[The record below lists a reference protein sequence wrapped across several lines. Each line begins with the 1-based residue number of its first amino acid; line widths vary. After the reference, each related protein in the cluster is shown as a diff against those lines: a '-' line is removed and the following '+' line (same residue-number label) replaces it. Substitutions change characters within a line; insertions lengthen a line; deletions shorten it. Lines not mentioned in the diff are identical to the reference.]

1 MISEFRKMAGRK
13 HANKNETETRVSG
26 QTMASPGPD
35 EFLLKP
41 KLLSH
46 TDFDGT

>member
-13 HANKNETETRVSG
+13 HANKNETETKGSSK
-26 QTMASPGPD
+26 TMASPGPD

-41 KLLSH
+41 KRPSL